1 MCGMCNI
8 RGSSLQPPASSL
20 QPFTLLAFTISLPSI
35 TVKMNELW
43 TFGLASFPVSM
54 WTQDSPMSLL
64 LQSTEV
70 QGYGLNGPD
79 KQIARMT
86 ALLAGINVSEFRNYF
101 P

>member
-1 MCGMCNI
+1 
-8 RGSSLQPPASSL
+8 
-20 QPFTLLAFTISLPSI
+20 
-35 TVKMNELW
+35 
-43 TFGLASFPVSM
+43 
-54 WTQDSPMSLL
+54 MSLL